1 MAHFIVI
8 EGLDGAGSTT
18 QVRLLAERLRAE
30 GIPVVT
36 TAEPSGGEVGLQ
48 IRAILEGR
56 KRRALRARRAAPDWD
71 RRSLALLF
79 AADRLDHLQRRI
91 LPALSSGTHVI
102 SDRYLLSS
110 LAYQSLDAPMEWVEA
125 INRYARAPDRT
136 IYLEVDPEEALRRRL
151 GESEA
156 QLFESLP
163 LQRRIADNYRR
174 AISVLEASH
183 GIRVVDGAAPVEAV
197 AESVWAA
204 LRDLFVRD

>member
-48 IRAILEGR
+48 IRAILEG
-56 KRRALRARRAAPDWD
+56 RAAPDWD

-183 GIRVVDGAAPVEAV
+183 GIRVLDGAAPVEAV